1 MNAHGHVAT
10 RAHPVRP
17 IWLLG
22 CLMLSLSGCMNLSGL
37 GGSSDYAC
45 KAPDGVTCTSVSGTY
60 ANAVQDN
67 LPAQVAKRR
76 MAAKSHGE
84 PGTNPAP
91 GSPQPR
97 LAPARASAQATVPP
111 VAQSPSLALPLRS
124 SARILRLWFKPWED
138 ADRDL
143 YDQGYV
149 YVQIDAGQWL
159 IDHAHRQIRDAYAPI
174 RPPMGSTVKPATPE
188 QSTSPVRPVGQ
199 QRPSPYTSDN
209 SESPDIG
216 PLLPPTDS
224 LDPSN

>member
-1 MNAHGHVAT
+1 MNVHGHVAT
-10 RAHPVRP
+10 RAHLVRP

-22 CLMLSLSGCMNLSGL
+22 CLLLSLSGCMNLSGL

-76 MAAKSHGE
+76 MAAKSNGE
-84 PGTNPAP
+84 PSTNPAP
-91 GSPQPR
+91 GAPQPR
-97 LAPARASAQATVPP
+97 LAPALAEATVPP

-159 IDHAHRQIRDAYAPI
+159 IDHAQRQIRDAYAPI
-174 RPPMGSTVKPATPE
+174 RPPMGAPVKPATPE
-188 QSTSPVRPVGQ
+188 QSTSPGRPAGQ
-199 QRPSPYTSDN
+199 QRQSPYTPDN
-209 SESPDIG
+209 PDTG
-216 PLLPPTDS
+216 PLLPPIDS
-224 LDPSN
+224 PDPSN

>member
-1 MNAHGHVAT
+1 MNAHGHLAT
-10 RAHPVRP
+10 RAHLVRL
-17 IWLLG
+17 IWLLA
-22 CLMLSLSGCMNLSGL
+22 CLLLSLSGCMNLSGL

-45 KAPDGVTCTSVSGTY
+45 KAPDGMTCTSVSGTY

-76 MAAKSHGE
+76 MAAKSNGE

-91 GSPQPR
+91 GAPQPR
-97 LAPARASAQATVPP
+97 LAPARASAKATVPP

-159 IDHAHRQIRDAYAPI
+159 IDHAQRHIRDAYAPI
-174 RPPMGSTVKPATPE
+174 RPPTGAPVKPATPE
-188 QSTSPVRPVGQ
+188 QSTSPIRPAG
-199 QRPSPYTSDN
+199 
-209 SESPDIG
+209 
-216 PLLPPTDS
+216 
-224 LDPSN
+224 

>member
-1 MNAHGHVAT
+1 MNTHGHLAT
-10 RAHPVRP
+10 HAHTVRP

-22 CLMLSLSGCMNLSGL
+22 CLLLSLSGCMNLSGL

-84 PGTNPAP
+84 PGTNAAS
-91 GSPQPR
+91 GS
-97 LAPARASAQATVPP
+97 LAPAVASAKAAVPP

-159 IDHAHRQIRDAYAPI
+159 IDHAQRQIRDAYAPI
-174 RPPMGSTVKPATPE
+174 RPPMGVPVKLVTPE
-188 QSTSPVRPVGQ
+188 QSTSPVRPAGQ
-199 QRPSPYTSDN
+199 QRLSPYTQDN

-224 LDPSN
+224 LAPSN

>member
-1 MNAHGHVAT
+1 MNAPGHLTA

-17 IWLLG
+17 IWFLACLL
-22 CLMLSLSGCMNLSGL
+22 LSLSGCMNLSGL

-76 MAAKSHGE
+76 MAAKSNGE
-84 PGTNPAP
+84 PSTNPAP
-91 GSPQPR
+91 GAPQPR
-97 LAPARASAQATVPP
+97 LAPALASAKATVPP

-149 YVQIDAGQWL
+149 YVQVDGGRWL
-159 IDHAHRQIRDAYAPI
+159 VDHAQRAIREAYAPV
-174 RPPMGSTVKPATPE
+174 RAPAGRGTADAAPRG
-188 QSTSPVRPVGQ
+188 PAAGA
-199 QRPSPYTSDN
+199 QRPTGLEQLIPGLPARPAVPASGD
-209 SESPDIG
+209 SPD
-216 PLLPPTDS
+216 
-224 LDPSN
+224 

>member
-1 MNAHGHVAT
+1 MNTHGHLAT
-10 RAHPVRP
+10 HAHTVHP
-17 IWLLG
+17 IWLVG
-22 CLMLSLSGCMNLSGL
+22 CLLLSLSGCMNLSGL

-76 MAAKSHGE
+76 MAAKSNGE
-84 PGTNPAP
+84 PNTNPAP
-91 GSPQPR
+91 GVPQPR
-97 LAPARASAQATVPP
+97 LAPALASNKATVPP
-111 VAQSPSLALPLRS
+111 VAHSPSLALPLRS

-159 IDHAHRQIRDAYAPI
+159 IDHAQRQIRDAYAPI
-174 RPPMGSTVKPATPE
+174 RPPMGAPVKPAKPE
-188 QSTSPVRPVGQ
+188 PSTSPVRPAGQ
-199 QRPSPYTSDN
+199 QRLSPYTQDN

-216 PLLPPTDS
+216 PLLLPTDN
-224 LDPSN
+224 LAPSN

>member
-1 MNAHGHVAT
+1 MNAHGHLAT
-10 RAHPVRP
+10 RAQPVRL
-17 IWLLG
+17 IWLLA
-22 CLMLSLSGCMNLSGL
+22 CLLLSLSGCMNLSGL

-76 MAAKSHGE
+76 MAAKSNGE

-91 GSPQPR
+91 GPPQPR
-97 LAPARASAQATVPP
+97 LAPARASAKATVPP

-159 IDHAHRQIRDAYAPI
+159 IDHAQRQIRDAYAPI
-174 RPPMGSTVKPATPE
+174 RPPMRAPVKPATPE
-188 QSTSPVRPVGQ
+188 QSTSPGRPVGQ
-199 QRPSPYTSDN
+199 QRQSPYTPDN
-209 SESPDIG
+209 PDTG
-216 PLLPPTDS
+216 PLLPPIDS
-224 LDPSN
+224 PDPSN

>member
-1 MNAHGHVAT
+1 MNAPGHLTA

-17 IWLLG
+17 IWLLV
-22 CLMLSLSGCMNLSGL
+22 CLLLSLSGCMNLSGL

-76 MAAKSHGE
+76 MATKSHGE
-84 PGTNPAP
+84 SATNPAP

-97 LAPARASAQATVPP
+97 PASAVASAKATALPL
-111 VAQSPSLALPLRS
+111 AQPPSLALPLRS

-159 IDHAHRQIRDAYAPI
+159 IDHAQRQIRDAYAPI
-174 RPPMGSTVKPATPE
+174 RPPMGATVKPATPE
-188 QSTSPVRPVGQ
+188 QSTSPIRPAGQ
-199 QRPSPYTSDN
+199 QRLSPYTQDN

-216 PLLPPTDS
+216 PLLLPTDN
-224 LDPSN
+224 LAPSN

>member
-1 MNAHGHVAT
+1 MNVHGHVAT
-10 RAHPVRP
+10 RAHLVRP

-22 CLMLSLSGCMNLSGL
+22 CLLLSLSGCMNLSGL

-76 MAAKSHGE
+76 MAAKSNGE
-84 PGTNPAP
+84 PSTNPAP
-91 GSPQPR
+91 GAPQPR
-97 LAPARASAQATVPP
+97 LAPALASAKATVPP

-159 IDHAHRQIRDAYAPI
+159 IDHAQRQIRDAYAPI
-174 RPPMGSTVKPATPE
+174 RPPMGAPVKPATPE
-188 QSTSPVRPVGQ
+188 QSTSPGRPAGQ
-199 QRPSPYTSDN
+199 QRQSPYTPDN
-209 SESPDIG
+209 PDTG
-216 PLLPPTDS
+216 PLLPPIDS
-224 LDPSN
+224 PDPSN

>member
-1 MNAHGHVAT
+1 MNTHGHLAT
-10 RAHPVRP
+10 HAHTVRP

-22 CLMLSLSGCMNLSGL
+22 CLLLSLSGCMNLSGL

-76 MAAKSHGE
+76 MAAKSNGE
-84 PGTNPAP
+84 PSTNHAP
-91 GSPQPR
+91 GAPQPR
-97 LAPARASAQATVPP
+97 LAPALASAKATVPP

-159 IDHAHRQIRDAYAPI
+159 IDHAQRQIRDAYAPI
-174 RPPMGSTVKPATPE
+174 RPPMGAPVKPATPE
-188 QSTSPVRPVGQ
+188 QSTSPGRPAGQ
-199 QRPSPYTSDN
+199 QRQSPYTPDN
-209 SESPDIG
+209 PDTG
-216 PLLPPTDS
+216 ALLPPIDS
-224 LDPSN
+224 PDPSN

>member
-1 MNAHGHVAT
+1 MNAPGHLTA

-17 IWLLG
+17 IWFLACLL
-22 CLMLSLSGCMNLSGL
+22 LSLSGCMNLSGL

-76 MAAKSHGE
+76 MAAKSNGE
-84 PGTNPAP
+84 PSTNPAP
-91 GSPQPR
+91 GAPQPR
-97 LAPARASAQATVPP
+97 LAPALASAKATVPP

-159 IDHAHRQIRDAYAPI
+159 IDHAQRQIRDDYAPI
-174 RPPMGSTVKPATPE
+174 RPPMGGPVKPATPE
-188 QSTSPVRPVGQ
+188 QRTSPGRPAGQ
-199 QRPSPYTSDN
+199 QRQSPYTPDN
-209 SESPDIG
+209 PDTG

-224 LDPSN
+224 PDPSN